1 MDFRSSGDHRFVFV
15 TTVTIKRFH
24 VCVGMVAADLQGPG
38 RARTKARLD
47 LAEAQ
52 RHGRRLSAGRRLR
65 AAQDRRPSPSSQGC
79 RERDR
84 RGGGRG
90 AAAGDGRLDQKQQEK
105 IIARFNA
112 DRDDE
117 YKEFIEKCIAFEAE
131 IAEETRVK
139 HFTFAEL
146 EENEQELTKFKT
158 WIAKIQKLDF
168 YKAQRA
174 EEAAERL
181 TRSEAI
187 LDAYAHNVFAAQ
199 DENKPSDNGKLG

>member
-1 MDFRSSGDHRFVFV
+1 MSALEWLLLTYKVPAEPAR
-15 TTVTIKRFH
+15 KRVSIWRKLKGMGAVYLQGG
-24 VCVGMVAADLQGPG
+24 VCVLPKTD
-38 RARTKARLD
+38 D
-47 LAEAQ
+47 
-52 RHGRRLSAGRRLR
+52 
-65 AAQDRRPSPSSQGC
+65 
-79 RERDR
+79 
-84 RGGGRG
+84 
-90 AAAGDGRLDQKQQEK
+90 DQKQQEK